1 MQRRFLALA
10 VTLVAASAMM
20 TVSAQG
26 PTNPAS
32 DAVRAGWNAAKAN
45 ILASAKTMPDS
56 KYSFKPVD
64 TVRTYGA
71 ILAHVA
77 GANYEF
83 CAGAK
88 GERAPYAEDHFEKN
102 ATAAAEIVKAL
113 QDSMAY
119 CDAIYAELTDANAGE
134 GRTVFGGKRSRIAAL
149 MSNTNHHTEHYGN
162 LVTYLRIN
170 GLVPPSSQPSK
181 Q

>member
-1 MQRRFLALA
+1 MKLHTIAAFALVIGTA
-10 VTLVAASAMM
+10 TA
-20 TVSAQG
+20 VSAQRAG
-26 PTNPAS
+26 NTAS
-32 DAVRAGWNAAKAN
+32 DAVRAGWNSAKRN
-45 ILASAKTMPDS
+45 VLASAKTMPEA

-71 ILAHVA
+71 ILAHLA

-88 GERAPYAEDHFEKN
+88 GEKTPYAEDYFEKI
-102 ATAAAEIVKAL
+102 AKTPSEIAKAL
-113 QDSMAY
+113 QESVAY
-119 CDAIYAELTDANAGE
+119 CDAVYSALTDASAGE
-134 GRTVFGGKRSRIAAL
+134 MVSVFGDKQSRIAAL
-149 MSNTNHHTEHYGN
+149 MGNTNHNTEHYGN